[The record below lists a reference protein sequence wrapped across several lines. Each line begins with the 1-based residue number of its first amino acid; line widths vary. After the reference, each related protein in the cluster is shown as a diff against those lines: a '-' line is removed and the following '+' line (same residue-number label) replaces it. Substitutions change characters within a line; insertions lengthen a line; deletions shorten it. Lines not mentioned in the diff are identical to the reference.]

1 VPPETQWRERTALAW
16 QRSTL
21 AFVVIAMLLL
31 THATAWIGVSAA
43 LLVGAAGLGAR
54 SELALAA
61 ATVLAAV
68 FAAVIVAT

>member
-1 VPPETQWRERTALAW
+1 VPPETQWRERTALAR
-16 QRSTL
+16 QRSAL
-21 AFVVIAMLLL
+21 AFVLIAVLML
-31 THATAWIGVSAA
+31 THATAWLGVSAA

>member
-1 VPPETQWRERTALAW
+1 VPPETQWRERTALAR

-21 AFVVIAMLLL
+21 AFVLIAMLLL
-31 THATAWIGVSAA
+31 THATEWLGVSAA
-43 LLVGAAGLGAR
+43 LLVAAAGLGAR

-68 FAAVIVAT
+68 FATVIVAV

>member
-1 VPPETQWRERTALAW
+1 LLPDTLWRERTALAR

-21 AFVVIAMLLL
+21 AFVLIAVLLL
-31 THATAWIGVSAA
+31 THATAWLGVSAA
-43 LLVGAAGLGAR
+43 LLVAAAGLAAR
-54 SELALAA
+54 STFALAA